1 MFRPI
6 LFNAEM
12 VRAILEGRKT
22 VTRRDPFQTPPDYD
36 VLKGHY
42 RDSKGRLCAVFQCRK
57 DLTTEAV
64 YARYDR
70 GDILWVRETWSPVL
84 VRPKRYIYKVDA
96 ERGIGEG
103 VGLPIKWHPSIHMP
117 KEAAR
122 IFLKVTDVHAER
134 LQEITAE
141 GALDEGT
148 NVEFP
153 EPKTSYISLAYTKM
167 RLEPAARRSFANLWN
182 STIKPADLP
191 VCGWQADPWVWVIR
205 FERCERPEMGA
216 RA

>member
-6 LFNAEM
+6 LFNTEM
-12 VRAILEGRKT
+12 VKALLEGRKT
-22 VTRRDPFQTPPDYD
+22 VTRRLVRRKELGEELSSPARKENQDIPD
-36 VLKGHY
+36 
-42 RDSKGRLCAVFQCRK
+42 RRFIECLCTAPY
-57 DLTTEAV
+57 EA
-64 YARYDR
+64 
-70 GDILWVRETWSPVL
+70 GDILWVRETWTL
-84 VRPKRYIYKVDA
+84 VPDGSYVYKASVECPGA
-96 ERGIGEG
+96 WSGTWR
-103 VGLPIKWHPSIHMP
+103 PSIHMP

-153 EPKTSYISLAYTKM
+153 EPKPSYISLAYTKM
-167 RLEPAARRSFANLWN
+167 RLETAARRSFANLWD
-182 STIKPADLP
+182 STIKPADRP

-205 FERCERPEMGA
+205 FERCERSEMGA

>member
-6 LFNAEM
+6 LFNTEM
-12 VRAILEGRKT
+12 VKALLEGRKT
-22 VTRRDPFQTPPDYD
+22 VTRRLVRRKELGEVLSSPARKENQDIPD
-36 VLKGHY
+36 
-42 RDSKGRLCAVFQCRK
+42 RRFIECLCTVPY
-57 DLTTEAV
+57 EA
-64 YARYDR
+64 
-70 GDILWVRETWSPVL
+70 GDILWVRETWTL
-84 VRPKRYIYKVDA
+84 VPDGSYVYKASVECPGA
-96 ERGIGEG
+96 WSGTWR
-103 VGLPIKWHPSIHMP
+103 PSIHML

-153 EPKTSYISLAYTKM
+153 EPKPSYISLAYTKM
-167 RLEPAARRSFANLWN
+167 RLEPAARRSFANLWD
-182 STIKPADLP
+182 STIKPADRP

-205 FERCERPEMGA
+205 FERCERLEMGA